1 MPPTTPKNVTL
12 SSTGKR
18 KNGLNSARGKNAL
31 KQKHERRDQDKTC
44 PARDKVPAWK
54 HVKEEDDAN
63 RAEKADDMG
72 QQPPGRGKRP
82 NKVIIESDRKCAQ
95 GERSEERQR
104 VVRLAPEEQCSDQP
118 VP

>member
-1 MPPTTPKNVTL
+1 
-12 SSTGKR
+12 
-18 KNGLNSARGKNAL
+18 
-31 KQKHERRDQDKTC
+31 
-44 PARDKVPAWK
+44 
-54 HVKEEDDAN
+54 
-63 RAEKADDMG
+63 MG

-118 VP
+118 VPKGKNARDNDDVGSKEVYGKAEFLKPSHVAGRKLHIRIASSGCACTKHVERRKVRRDAGDKESHGQST